1 MITFL
6 KRCMWF
12 VVLFVLFCW
21 DLVVS
26 SVLVAATVISPASRS
41 KPRLV
46 TIPLHVKSDAG
57 ITMVANFI
65 TLTPGTLTVDVSDDR
80 STLLVHDLLA
90 GVSGDGTRQAVRE
103 GIESR
108 VLKVTLR

>member
-26 SVLVAATVISPASRS
+26 SVLVAATVISPCASVRS
-41 KPRLV
+41 
-46 TIPLHVKSDAG
+46 
-57 ITMVANFI
+57 
-65 TLTPGTLTVDVSDDR
+65 
-80 STLLVHDLLA
+80 
-90 GVSGDGTRQAVRE
+90 
-103 GIESR
+103 SR
-108 VLKVTLR
+108 C

>member
-26 SVLVAATVISPASRS
+26 SVLVAATVIAPTGRS

-46 TIPLHVKSDAG
+46 TIPLQVKSDAG

-65 TLTPGTLTVDVSDDR
+65 SLTPGTLSVDVSPDR
-80 STLLVHDLLA
+80 STLLVHSLLA
-90 GVSGDGTRQAVRE
+90 GESSEETRREVRE
-103 GIESR
+103 GIEAR
-108 VLKVTLR
+108 VLRVTGT